1 MKAKPR
7 EVIKNSVPTT
17 AIEDTGHGQTKDV
30 ALRTKKSRVLCL
42 VFLIPQFQ
50 CFLIKKKKKNHD
62 QTTSFTR
69 KK

>member
-30 ALRTKKSRVLCL
+30 ALRTKKVGFSV
-42 VFLIPQFQ
+42 
-50 CFLIKKKKKNHD
+50 
-62 QTTSFTR
+62 
-69 KK
+69 